1 MAKKRTYQDDDGRTI
16 ADMSGV
22 GPSPMLF
29 PRMPKKATPQ
39 EPSPA
44 DDRPWESQEQFT
56 PEQRRAAMGGALKAA
71 MLIAGVFIAAGAVAI
86 LAMQLIWNHG
96 RKNTAALTA
105 VFFFCAR
112 KQGTDCKQRGQC
124 FCGHGGSR

>member
-29 PRMPKKATPQ
+29 PRMPKKAAPQ

-44 DDRPWESQEQFT
+44 DDRPWESSQEQFT

-86 LAMQLIWNHG
+86 LVMQLIWNH
-96 RKNTAALTA
+96 
-105 VFFFCAR
+105 
-112 KQGTDCKQRGQC
+112 
-124 FCGHGGSR
+124 

>member
-29 PRMPKKATPQ
+29 PRMPTKKAAPQ
-39 EPSPA
+39 EPSPSG
-44 DDRPWESQEQFT
+44 DRPWESQEQFT

-86 LAMQLIWNHG
+86 LVMQLIWNH
-96 RKNTAALTA
+96 
-105 VFFFCAR
+105 
-112 KQGTDCKQRGQC
+112 
-124 FCGHGGSR
+124 

>member
-56 PEQRRAAMGGALKAA
+56 PEQRRAV
-71 MLIAGVFIAAGAVAI
+71 AGDRRKTAGAVAI
-86 LAMQLIWNHG
+86 LVMQLIWNH
-96 RKNTAALTA
+96 
-105 VFFFCAR
+105 
-112 KQGTDCKQRGQC
+112 
-124 FCGHGGSR
+124 

>member
-39 EPSPA
+39 DPPMTGPGSPRSSLRRSSA
-44 DDRPWESQEQFT
+44 APPW
-56 PEQRRAAMGGALKAA
+56 
-71 MLIAGVFIAAGAVAI
+71 AV
-86 LAMQLIWNHG
+86 
-96 RKNTAALTA
+96 R
-105 VFFFCAR
+105 
-112 KQGTDCKQRGQC
+112 
-124 FCGHGGSR
+124 